1 MPIDEHTMCLCVWGG
16 REAERR
22 GKRGERKGRR
32 GGGSGRGGGGQ
43 VEGTCKNHKHTS
55 DIDLK

>member
-1 MPIDEHTMCLCVWGG
+1 MPIDEHTMCLCVCGG
-16 REAERR
+16 REGERR

-32 GGGSGRGGGGQ
+32 GGGQ
-43 VEGTCKNHKHTS
+43 VEVTCKNHKHTS